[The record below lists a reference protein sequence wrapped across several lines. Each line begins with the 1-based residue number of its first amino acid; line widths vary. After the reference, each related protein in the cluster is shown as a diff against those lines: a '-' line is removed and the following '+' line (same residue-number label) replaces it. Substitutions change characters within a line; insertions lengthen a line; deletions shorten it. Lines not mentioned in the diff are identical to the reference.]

1 MKKRIKI
8 WGFLFLILVWG
19 FFSRFLLNP
28 NSFEVTFT
36 VSEVLEQNW
45 TRYPT
50 IFIPL
55 DTLVYTIDKDY
66 KIYNI
71 HNDRTIE
78 LSGYSYFSY
87 FLPNLQYDLFV
98 KEIKGYDAFG
108 ELVYI
113 APNPEEPNTL
123 RINNYQKNKKHREQ
137 IIDFLEL
144 LNKAD
149 FEKATEILQEDKE
162 LLPFNIILED
172 MNLWHE
178 KDWIYG
184 RGILYDMSG
193 PEEIFFKICI
203 AKNNLY
209 FLF

>member
-1 MKKRIKI
+1 M
-8 WGFLFLILVWG
+8 
-19 FFSRFLLNP
+19 
-28 NSFEVTFT
+28 
-36 VSEVLEQNW
+36 
-45 TRYPT
+45 
-50 IFIPL
+50 
-55 DTLVYTIDKDY
+55 YTIDKDY

-178 KDWIYG
+178 KD
-184 RGILYDMSG
+184 
-193 PEEIFFKICI
+193 
-203 AKNNLY
+203 
-209 FLF
+209 